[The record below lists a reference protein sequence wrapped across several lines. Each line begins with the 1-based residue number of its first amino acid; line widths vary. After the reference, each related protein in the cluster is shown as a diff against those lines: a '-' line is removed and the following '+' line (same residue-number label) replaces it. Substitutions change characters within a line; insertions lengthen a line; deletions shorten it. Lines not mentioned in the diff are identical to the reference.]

1 MLVNLVAVMWQG
13 HNFSW
18 KWLLVYPRFHNTY
31 FVSIDDFSSNS
42 RLEVI
47 LKAQHT
53 MYSYSLYLNM
63 QIFSILKSIAY
74 SREKL
79 IICLFLNVFMNLDKW
94 VFQILATDILF
105 SRIFCQLIILITI
118 FNNNILRNF
127 IIYIIFK
134 MRNTFV
140 INLMCCQ
147 NKTKNECRWRSSKKQ
162 IHNDRFLLIS

>member
-1 MLVNLVAVMWQG
+1 MWQG
-13 HNFSW
+13 HKFSW
-18 KWLLVYPRFHNTY
+18 KWLLGNPRFHGTY
-31 FVSIDDFSSNS
+31 LVRIDNFSSKLFQKLNTQCTIM
-42 RLEVI
+42 VYI
-47 LKAQHT
+47 LT
-53 MYSYSLYLNM
+53 CVYL
-63 QIFSILKSIAY
+63 SILKSIVY

-118 FNNNILRNF
+118 FNNKILRNF